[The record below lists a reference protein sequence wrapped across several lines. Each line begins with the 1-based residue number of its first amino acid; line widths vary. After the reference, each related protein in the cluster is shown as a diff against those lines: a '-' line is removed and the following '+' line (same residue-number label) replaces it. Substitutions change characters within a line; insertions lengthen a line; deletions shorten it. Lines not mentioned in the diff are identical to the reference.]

1 MNRASRYIPLAGSQ
15 AAGAPGSSV
24 GKEVNKPTAERTTP
38 PLYAAYGMAAGHDP
52 QAGIMIPT
60 LMARHRVKRPA
71 ISMEGGTK
79 TISYGA
85 ARPAAVCCAFDKS

>member
-1 MNRASRYIPLAGSQ
+1 M
-15 AAGAPGSSV
+15 
-24 GKEVNKPTAERTTP
+24 TERTTP

-71 ISMEGGTK
+71 ISMEGGTNK
-79 TISYGA
+79 HILRSGLP
-85 ARPAAVCCAFDKS
+85 RRRLSFAFENIVIPLIRTKQKCGFCRF